1 MKIQKLIPL
10 LLAAACLT
18 ACAEIPPVRD
28 TVPEEQQKTVAP
40 PENGW
45 TAEELMSVSYLDGI
59 EMSSSLTLRDLG
71 SAYFYSDFPEGT
83 DERGKRIHHLEKEL
97 LLSSGVYFTVN
108 EPGEKLTADSRID
121 YMQTYIFTVN
131 GLSAEDS
138 EAEIEKA
145 LGKPDRITDEDD
157 KRLYYYTDRENGN
170 DLLEITVNKSEELV
184 KYAVF
189 WFE

>member
-1 MKIQKLIPL
+1 MKIKKLIPL
-10 LLAAACLT
+10 LFAAACLT
-18 ACAEIPPVRD
+18 ACAQIPPVKEP
-28 TVPEEQQKTVAP
+28 VPEEQQKTIAP
-40 PENGW
+40 PEDGW
-45 TAEELMSVSYLDGI
+45 TAEDLISVTYFDGI
-59 EMSSSLTLRDLG
+59 ELYYPLTLRDLG

-121 YMQTYIFTVN
+121 YMQTYVFAVN
-131 GLSAEDS
+131 GLSANDTES
-138 EAEIEKA
+138 EIEKA
-145 LGKPDRITDEDD
+145 LGKPDSIEDKDD
-157 KRLYYYTDRENGN
+157 KLLYCYTDRESGK
-170 DLLEITVNKSEELV
+170 DLMEITVNKSEELV

>member
-1 MKIQKLIPL
+1 MKIKKLIPL
-10 LLAAACLT
+10 LFAAVCLT
-18 ACAEIPPVRD
+18 ACAQIPPVKE
-28 TVPEEQQKTVAP
+28 TVPEEQQKTIAP
-40 PENGW
+40 PEGGW
-45 TAEELMSVSYLDGI
+45 TAEELMSVTYFDGI
-59 EMSSSLTLRDLG
+59 ELCYPLTLRDLG

-121 YMQTYIFTVN
+121 YLQTYVFAVN
-131 GLSAEDS
+131 GLSANDTES
-138 EAEIEKA
+138 EIEKA
-145 LGKPDRITDEDD
+145 LGKPDSIEDKDD
-157 KRLYYYTDRENGN
+157 KLLYCYTDRESGK
-170 DLLEITVNKSEELV
+170 DLMEITVNKSEELV